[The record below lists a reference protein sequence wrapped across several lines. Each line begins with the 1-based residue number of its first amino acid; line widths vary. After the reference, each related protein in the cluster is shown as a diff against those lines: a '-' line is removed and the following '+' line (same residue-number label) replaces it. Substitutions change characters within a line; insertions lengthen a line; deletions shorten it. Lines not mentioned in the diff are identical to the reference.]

1 MIALV
6 IIVVWT
12 LMFTLAI
19 SRVSSINIRSA
30 WQVVGFF
37 IIAPIL
43 NIVVLIAWGVSGY
56 VSEDWE
62 DLIKKN

>member
-1 MIALV
+1 MIALL

-19 SRVSSINIRSA
+19 SRMNSINIRSA

-37 IIAPIL
+37 IVAPIL
-43 NIVVLIAWGVSGY
+43 NIVVLIGWGVVGY
-56 VSEDWE
+56 MSEDWE
-62 DLIKKN
+62 DLM

>member
-1 MIALV
+1 MIALL

-19 SRVSSINIRSA
+19 SRMNSINIRST

-37 IIAPIL
+37 IVAPIL
-43 NIVVLIAWGVSGY
+43 NIVVLIGWGVVGY
-56 VSEDWE
+56 MSEDWE
-62 DLIKKN
+62 NLL